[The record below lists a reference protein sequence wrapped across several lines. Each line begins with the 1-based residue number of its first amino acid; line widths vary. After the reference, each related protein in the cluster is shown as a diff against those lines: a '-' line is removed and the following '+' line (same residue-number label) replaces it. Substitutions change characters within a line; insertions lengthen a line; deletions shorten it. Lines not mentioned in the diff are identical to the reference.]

1 MRAWSERFC
10 GGVFFQQQEERL
22 QQQEQQTGRDSL
34 WPQQHDRS
42 RAHGRAWPRAPST
55 SIPPSSAGKDPRFK
69 PSMLEPPGPK
79 YREVVIDG
87 MHGGP
92 IVKTIHT
99 MKTGLEPKRPF
110 KWGQLGSYY

>member
-1 MRAWSERFC
+1 
-10 GGVFFQQQEERL
+10 
-22 QQQEQQTGRDSL
+22 
-34 WPQQHDRS
+34 
-42 RAHGRAWPRAPST
+42 
-55 SIPPSSAGKDPRFK
+55 
-69 PSMLEPPGPK
+69 MLEPPGPK